1 MRSKLPRMLRA
12 FVAGTWISLLS
23 LNSLCVSQVAVTT
36 HHNDTSRTGQNLGE
50 TILNTSNV
58 NVNTFGKLFSR
69 TVDGQIYAQP
79 LYVPNLSLDG
89 TTRNVVYV
97 ATQNDSV
104 YAFDADAP
112 AASSPLWQ
120 VNFGTP
126 VPSTDVDPNCAD
138 ITPQV
143 GITSTPVI
151 DTTSSTI
158 YVVAKTKN
166 TSDNSYH
173 FNIHALDLITGA
185 EKFGGPTE
193 ITARVSGTGAQS
205 VGGMVTL
212 DPLQQFNRP
221 GLLLLNGVV
230 YVAFGSACETPPWH
244 GWILGYG
251 ASTLQQVAVLNTTPN
266 GSDGGIWG
274 GGQGLLADSGNN
286 IYVMTGNGTFD
297 PTIGGDYG
305 DSVLKISTASG
316 LSIVDYFTPT
326 NQADLDAADL
336 DLGSGGPMA
345 LPGTSLIVGS
355 GKDGVVRVLDTAN
368 LGQFSATANNNVQN
382 FQGTTGFVFMGAPI
396 YWNSPNHGPVI
407 YIWSG
412 NDALKAYQFTNGT
425 FQTTPVSQST
435 VLEAVGYSNSVPL
448 SLSANGN
455 QAGTGIVWGS
465 GAFSANANQ
474 QTVAGILRAFDATDL
489 TNELWDSK
497 QNAARDDVGNYAK
510 FSPPTIANGKV
521 YLATFS
527 NQLVVYGPLADF
539 SASAAPASVAV
550 IAAQS
555 GMSTITVTA
564 TNGFNGP
571 VTLTCAA
578 GLPSGVTCSFVP
590 PSVIPGS
597 APATSTLTI
606 ATSATTP
613 VGTSNVTVIG
623 TSGSVSH
630 DTEVSLMVNPI
641 PAPADFTVAASP
653 LSPATVS
660 AGGSATSTITIT
672 PMNGFN
678 GAVSLSCSSIT
689 PAVTRAPAC
698 TFNPSSV
705 ANGSGTSTLTV
716 STMAATSASLTPQ
729 SEGVFYAIWL
739 PIGGLAL
746 LGAGFISGRKKLFV
760 LLLTFLMLSGL
771 IFLAACGGGSSSS
784 GGGQPG
790 TPAGSYTVIV
800 SATSGSLTH
809 TIPVNLTLH

>member
-1 MRSKLPRMLRA
+1 MP
-12 FVAGTWISLLS
+12 
-23 LNSLCVSQVAVTT
+23 
-36 HHNDTSRTGQNLGE
+36 D
-50 TILNTSNV
+50 
-58 NVNTFGKLFSR
+58 
-69 TVDGQIYAQP
+69 QI
-79 LYVPNLSLDG
+79 
-89 TTRNVVYV
+89 RNVVYV

-104 YAFDADAP
+104 YAFDADDP
-112 AASSPLWQ
+112 TASSPLWH

-126 VPSTDVDPNCAD
+126 VPSTDVAPDCAD

-151 DTTSSTI
+151 DTSSSTI

-173 FNIHALDLITGA
+173 FNIHALDLITGT

-193 ITARVSGTGAQS
+193 ITAQVPGTGVES
-205 VGGMVTL
+205 VGGTVTL

-221 GLLLLNGVV
+221 GLLLLNGIV

-244 GWILGYG
+244 GWILGYS

-274 GGQGLLADSGNN
+274 GGQGLLADSANN

-297 PTIGGDYG
+297 PTTGGDYG

-345 LPGTSLIVGS
+345 LPGTNLIVGS
-355 GKDGVVRVLDTAN
+355 GKDGVVRVMDTCEPGPVQCNRQTTMSKISRELLDSCSWARRST
-368 LGQFSATANNNVQN
+368 GTVPNN
-382 FQGTTGFVFMGAPI
+382 
-396 YWNSPNHGPVI
+396 GPVI

-412 NDALKAYQFTNGT
+412 NDVLKAYQLVNGI

-435 VLEAVGYSNSVPL
+435 VSEAQGYSNSVPL

-527 NQLVVYGPLADF
+527 NQLVVYGLLSDF
-539 SASAAPASVAV
+539 SLSVAPASTMVV
-550 IAAQS
+550 GGQS
-555 GMSTITVTA
+555 GTSIVTVTA
-564 TNGFNGP
+564 THGFNSA

-578 GLPSGVTCSFVP
+578 ASLPADASCAFVP
-590 PSVIPGS
+590 GSVT
-597 APATSTLTI
+597 PAASPASSTLTI
-606 ATSATTP
+606 STSAATP
-613 VGTSNVTVIG
+613 IGTSNVTITG
-623 TSGSVSH
+623 TSGSLSH
-630 DTEVSLMVNPI
+630 DTSVSLTVNPI
-641 PAPADFTVAASP
+641 LPPPDFTIAASS
-653 LSPATVS
+653 LSPATVP
-660 AGGSATSTITIT
+660 AGGSATSTITIA
-672 PMNGFN
+672 PVNGFN
-678 GAVSLSCSSIT
+678 GTVSLSCSAIT
-689 PAVTRAPAC
+689 PSVTPLPSC
-698 TFNPSSV
+698 SFNPSSV
-705 ANGSGTSTLTV
+705 ANGSGTATLTV
-716 STMAATSASLTPQ
+716 STTAPHALSGMSSSSLQRPRGFGWMVASGSALVGVFLLGVPSRRRRRGAGLGLMVLVLFAVGMGCGGSSSGASGGKAGGTPVGSYTISVTATSASPQ
-729 SEGVFYAIWL
+729 LSHTDTVAI
-739 PIGGLAL
+739 
-746 LGAGFISGRKKLFV
+746 
-760 LLLTFLMLSGL
+760 
-771 IFLAACGGGSSSS
+771 
-784 GGGQPG
+784 
-790 TPAGSYTVIV
+790 TVQ
-800 SATSGSLTH
+800 
-809 TIPVNLTLH
+809 